1 MAGVPASKD
10 SMKLHEKS
18 SSHQHLIRKETLTQW
33 PDDILLVDLDDVGTS
48 EWPTDRC
55 IALTDRLETKA
66 TLQAVRQSGI
76 HHIIQL
82 SNPKLNQS
90 LQMAAHMITQPRDF
104 IDRAAENIFGPQ
116 RENLI
121 IERFPFRNSR
131 QKATTLQQVKG
142 FIETFVSSSQ
152 VLGSVDAIAD
162 ELYTNAMFGA
172 PVNPAGRRKHLHLH
186 RSSHVELDTGASA
199 ELLIAKDD
207 QALLVACEDT
217 YGSLT
222 TDSILER
229 LIECHEKGVGN
240 VINLGEGGTGIGLF
254 LMIEYTTSFFMIV
267 QPGKKTIIG
276 GLIPY
281 RLPGKLRAAVPK
293 NFHILVAPGK

>member
-1 MAGVPASKD
+1 
-10 SMKLHEKS
+10 MKLHEKS
-18 SSHQHLIRKETLTQW
+18 SSHQHLIRKETLAQW
-33 PDDILLVDLDDVGTS
+33 PDDILLVDLDDARTS
-48 EWPTDRC
+48 GWPTERS
-55 IALTDRLETKA
+55 IALTDRLETRA
-66 TLQAVRQSGI
+66 TLQAVRQTGI
-76 HHIIQL
+76 HHIVQL

-90 LQMAAHMITQPRDF
+90 LQMAAHMITQPHDF
-104 IDRAAENIFGPQ
+104 INQPAENIFGPQ

-131 QKATTLQQVKG
+131 QKAATLQSVQA
-142 FIETFVSSSQ
+142 FIETFISSSQ
-152 VLGSVDAIAD
+152 VLGSVIAIAD

-172 PVNPAGRRKHLHLH
+172 PVDSTGRRKHLHLR
-186 RSSHVELDTGASA
+186 RSSNVELDPDRTAQ
-199 ELLIAKDD
+199 LLIAKDD

-240 VINLGEGGTGIGLF
+240 VINLGEGGTGIGFF
-254 LMIEYTTSFFMIV
+254 LMIEYTTSFFMIA
-267 QPGKKTIIG
+267 QPGKKTIVG

-293 NFHILVAPGK
+293 NFHILIAPGE